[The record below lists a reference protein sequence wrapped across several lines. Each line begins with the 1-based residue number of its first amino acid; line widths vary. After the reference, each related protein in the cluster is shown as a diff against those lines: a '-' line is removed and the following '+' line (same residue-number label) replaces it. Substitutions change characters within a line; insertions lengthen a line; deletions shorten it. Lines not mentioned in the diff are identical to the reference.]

1 MKYFIKFVKENA
13 FTCAVLVWA
22 IFITTVMAIKWP
34 FAEEPV
40 AVAEPEV
47 VYETVYIEKQK
58 EVPVSLAYYKT
69 IANSITDKEIDL
81 LAKILYLEANDQSFT
96 GQRAVVE
103 VVFNR
108 VLHDEFPNT
117 VEGVLLQKGQFSTA
131 KLLDKA
137 APTEMQYEVIQ
148 AVLGEVVP
156 VLPDDVVFFAT
167 RKDANGTFYER
178 IGDHYFCY
186 V

>member
-69 IANSITDKEIDL
+69 IANSITDNEIDL

-108 VLHDEFPNT
+108 VLHEEFPDT
-117 VEGVLLQKGQFSTA
+117 VEEVLLQKGQFSTI
-131 KLLDKA
+131 KLLHRA
-137 APTEMQYEVIQ
+137 EPTETQYAVIS
-148 AVLGEVVP
+148 AVLEEVSP
-156 VLPDDVVFFAT
+156 ILPEDVVFFAT
-167 RKDANGTFYER
+167 SKANGTFYER
-178 IGDHYFCY
+178 IGSHYFCRI
-186 V
+186 